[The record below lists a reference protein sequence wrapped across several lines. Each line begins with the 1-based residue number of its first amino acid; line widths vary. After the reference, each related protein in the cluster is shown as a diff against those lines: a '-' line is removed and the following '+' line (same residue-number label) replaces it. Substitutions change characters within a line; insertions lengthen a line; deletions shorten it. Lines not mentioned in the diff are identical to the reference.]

1 MVYWGPVG
9 VPVVSVVNV
18 TRRRKGSGVTGTSL
32 SGRRMVGG
40 GGVSTDRGSR
50 EEGGIESSQAITAGQ
65 TKLFKLSYFSIL
77 RVKTKIIMLPCAH
90 ATTWYNVWTVL
101 LSCSFTQNKR
111 NEPISTATS

>member
-1 MVYWGPVG
+1 MVYGGPVG

-40 GGVSTDRGSR
+40 GGVSTGRGSR

-77 RVKTKIIMLPCAH
+77 RVKTIIIMLPCHYVVQCLDGSAE
-90 ATTWYNVWTVL
+90 L
-101 LSCSFTQNKR
+101 LFYSK
-111 NEPISTATS
+111 